1 MKSEEFIREVDEELQ
16 WERLAKLWQRF
27 GPYVIGLAVLVV
39 LGTAGKVGYE
49 TWYDKRIQD
58 QARIFAAAER
68 LVAEDPVAAAEKWL
82 ELARDGDDGFAA
94 LARLR
99 AAAAFDDAGN
109 RDRALAALRE
119 AASGAEDPLV
129 RDLATLFLAQY
140 RIDEDDPGAL
150 VADLEPLTAADRP
163 FRHSAREL
171 LAIASLRAGDRERA
185 RTLLKEIL
193 DDATTPLGQQRR
205 VREMYDALGGSGED
219 VSS

>member
-1 MKSEEFIREVDEELQ
+1 MKSEQFIREVDEELQ
-16 WERLAKLWQRF
+16 RERLAKLWRRF

-39 LGTAGKVGYE
+39 LATAGKVGYE
-49 TWYDKRIQD
+49 SWYDKRLQD

-82 ELARDGDDGFAA
+82 ELARNGDDGFAA

-99 AAAAFDDAGN
+99 AAAAFDSTGN
-109 RDRALAALRE
+109 HERALATLRE
-119 AASGAEDPLV
+119 TAANAEDPLV

-150 VADLEPLTAADRP
+150 IADLEPLTAPDRP

-185 RTLLKEIL
+185 RTVLKEIL
-193 DDATTPLGQQRR
+193 DDATTPLGQQQR
-205 VREMYDALGGSGED
+205 VRELFDALGGSEER
-219 VSS
+219 VAS